1 MRKLG
6 VESSEG
12 VCSTLDPTS
21 DEGEPEEEEETEEVS
36 LQKAS
41 LMTRDLVRFCVANN
55 LPEKAGVLSKFQ
67 SELHTLALTEKAAQ
81 PQKTISAF
89 FKPVPRP

>member
-1 MRKLG
+1 MKAFALL
-6 VESSEG
+6 SS
-12 VCSTLDPTS
+12 CLLLCALSRT
-21 DEGEPEEEEETEEVS
+21 GEPEEEETEVVS

>member
-1 MRKLG
+1 M
-6 VESSEG
+6 
-12 VCSTLDPTS
+12 
-21 DEGEPEEEEETEEVS
+21 VS

-67 SELHTLALTEKAAQ
+67 SELRTLALTEKAAQ